1 MKETWVTLFRP
12 FTPTLPRGVDPRALQ
27 MWRVSTVLKAAI
39 VALMF
44 LGLDGLIWVLT
55 QQDGVQALF
64 SLKGGWNL
72 LPFWA
77 KGLLVG
83 EGVLFGLWF
92 TFSFFV
98 APPLRQT
105 RFRFDLRE
113 RELEVESG
121 IWTMQRRLIPYARI
135 QHVDLHQGP
144 VARLYGLSEVVV
156 VTAAGHTS
164 IPALP
169 TAEAERLRDL
179 IAEKAGISDVP

>member
-1 MKETWVTLFRP
+1 MTLFRP
-12 FTPTLPRGVDPRALQ
+12 FTPTLPRGIDPRALQ
-27 MWRVSTVLKAAI
+27 MWRVSTVLEAAI
-39 VALMF
+39 VATVI
-44 LGLDGLIWVLT
+44 LGLDVLIWVLT
-55 QQDGVQALF
+55 TDDDVQALF
-64 SLKGGWNL
+64 PWDGGWNL

-92 TFSFFV
+92 IFSFFV
-98 APPLRQT
+98 APPLRQA

-113 RELEVESG
+113 GELEVESG

-144 VARLYGLSEVVV
+144 VARLYGLSEVIV

-169 TAEAERLRDL
+169 TAEAERLRDW
-179 IAEKAGISDVP
+179 IAQKAGISDAS